1 MRFKQR
7 KAEPS
12 EIRDPQLEYARLA
25 RQTTGQ
31 NAARMKSRDMFP
43 PPAVDADFCFA
54 EDAKK

>member
-25 RQTTGQ
+25 RQQAERG
-31 NAARMKSRDMFP
+31 ASRENRSPAFP
-43 PPAVDADFCFA
+43 PAAVDVDFCFT
-54 EDAKK
+54 EDAQK